1 MINSLYNSSK
11 LRNGFLNMKLFFIA
25 FSMLV
30 FVGVNA
36 QVTVNVT
43 NATSVNANDGLAIA
57 NVATGSGNYTY
68 YWEDLS
74 TNLPANGPTTTTAST
89 DTFFNAPSGGI
100 LIISN

>member
-11 LRNGFLNMKLFFIA
+11 LRNDFLNMKLFFIA

-36 QVTVNVT
+36 QVTVNVS

-74 TNLPANGPTTTTAST
+74 TNLPANGPTTTTASS
-89 DTFFNAPSGGI
+89 DTFF
-100 LIISN
+100 